1 MMRCAAA
8 SPSRA
13 YAPVPDYRGV
23 NHARMTEAM
32 ETRLRDMPLAFLV
45 LARLRRLVGDG
56 NTITLY
62 GGVRGWAIW
71 MDCSPGYPKAILNR
85 LAHEGLVTVV
95 YLDDGF
101 AEVTV
106 LPPPELA
113 DRRPVDDQAVIRSAD
128 PTPRPRGRA
137 VPSQSIVPVRSPSD
151 HMSHES
157 ESDQLASTPRSC
169 EEPPI
174 RTEPNTHP
182 PSGPAPPPAPEGAPP
197 VPGQPSEGRH
207 ASSKECERETNPI
220 GSQLSAI
227 GYEPAPQT
235 LLDGLLAQQI
245 YPALARQIVQ
255 HHPQLTL
262 ADFERQV
269 ARLTARGVYAAPVFV
284 AAKILARG
292 ETVAAPE
299 PACPAGPPR
308 KRQPSDT
315 IRFAGHITE
324 AVRAEWLGYCAQ
336 YPADTAQIVQ
346 EFLARYP
353 VPAQVEVA

>member
-1 MMRCAAA
+1 
-8 SPSRA
+8 
-13 YAPVPDYRGV
+13 
-23 NHARMTEAM
+23 MTEAM

-56 NTITLY
+56 NTIMLY

-71 MDCSPGYPKAILNR
+71 MDCSPGYPKQILNR

-113 DRRPVDDQAVIRSAD
+113 DSRRADSRYGATPGLSSDDTGSRGAAVAAPQPGSPAD
-128 PTPRPRGRA
+128 RVTAAVARPRGRA
-137 VPSQSIVPVRSPSD
+137 VPRQSAMPVRSLGDP
-151 HMSHES
+151 MSHES
-157 ESDQLASTPRSC
+157 ESDQLASQPRLPDEHPIQSETKTDLQSDPPTPAPAMPDPSTT
-169 EEPPI
+169 PPVAAAD
-174 RTEPNTHP
+174 PP
-182 PSGPAPPPAPEGAPP
+182 PSDLSPA
-197 VPGQPSEGRH
+197 Q
-207 ASSKECERETNPI
+207 
-220 GSQLSAI
+220 
-227 GYEPAPQT
+227 QT

-245 YPALARQIVQ
+245 YPALARRIVQ
-255 HHPQLTL
+255 QHPQLTL
-262 ADFERQV
+262 ADFEVQV

-299 PACPAGPPR
+299 PPR
-308 KRQPSDT
+308 TTGTPRNRQPSDT
-315 IRFAGHITE
+315 IRLAGHITE
-324 AVRAEWLGYCAQ
+324 AVRTEWLGYCAQ
-336 YPADTAQIVQ
+336 YPADTANVVQ
-346 EFLARYP
+346 EFLRRYP

>member
-8 SPSRA
+8 YPTRA
-13 YAPVPDYRGV
+13 YAPAPDYRGV
-23 NHARMTEAM
+23 NHARMTAAM

-56 NTITLY
+56 NTIMLY

-71 MDCSPGYPKAILNR
+71 MDCSPGYPKQILNR

-106 LPPPELA
+106 LPPPELE
-113 DRRPVDDQAVIRSAD
+113 DHGPLGDHPVIRSPD
-128 PTPRPRGRA
+128 PDPRPRGRA
-137 VPSQSIVPVRSPSD
+137 VPRQSTMPPRSRSD

-157 ESDQLASTPRSC
+157 ESDQLASRPLSRENTPPQAGAKTDLHSD
-169 EEPPI
+169 PP
-174 RTEPNTHP
+174 T
-182 PSGPAPPPAPEGAPP
+182 PAPAMPDPPTTPPAADPP
-197 VPGQPSEGRH
+197 PDALP
-207 ASSKECERETNPI
+207 
-220 GSQLSAI
+220 
-227 GYEPAPQT
+227 PAQQT
-235 LLDGLLAQQI
+235 VLAGLLAQQI
-245 YPALARQIVQ
+245 YPALARQILEC
-255 HHPQLTL
+255 HPNLTL
-262 ADFERQV
+262 ADFDRQV
-269 ARLTARGVYAAPVFV
+269 ARLTARGTYTRPVFV

-292 ETVAAPE
+292 ETIADPE
-299 PACPAGPPR
+299 PTCPAGPSR
-308 KRQPSDT
+308 KPQPSDT

-353 VPAQVEVA
+353 VPVAVEVA

>member
-1 MMRCAAA
+1 MMRCTAA

-71 MDCSPGYPKAILNR
+71 MDCSPGYPKQILNR
-85 LAHEGLVTVV
+85 LAQETFITVV

-113 DRRPVDDQAVIRSAD
+113 DRRPVDDQAVITTADPVPRLPACVD
-128 PTPRPRGRA
+128 PTPRPRGRV
-137 VPSQSIVPVRSPSD
+137 VPPQSIVPPRSGRD

-157 ESDQLASTPRSC
+157 ESDQLASRPRSQR
-169 EEPPI
+169 EKHTRPEAQTDLHADLPTPTPAMPDPP
-174 RTEPNTHP
+174 T
-182 PSGPAPPPAPEGAPP
+182 SPPAADPP
-197 VPGQPSEGRH
+197 AGE
-207 ASSKECERETNPI
+207 
-220 GSQLSAI
+220 LS
-227 GYEPAPQT
+227 PAPQT
-235 LLDGLLAQQI
+235 VLDGLLAQQI

-315 IRFAGHITE
+315 IRYAGHITE

-336 YPADTAQIVQ
+336 YPADTANVVQ